1 MSHLVV
7 RPLKLDARKCVRWAT
22 LILPL
27 FLCGCFENPQKT
39 KQSLQ
44 SKEYGISSIGRF
56 FTFYQDASSTKA
68 VETANRPS
76 FSPYLFDTAD
86 FSESAGY
93 SIEEAAAL
101 PDFVAAGREGFAGA
115 PSSARVSEAAFGRT
129 GREQSAS
136 FRNAVSLVFNAP
148 FSRVFSSVFEQSA
161 DLEKDEVLDSE
172 KAEEP
177 NPFTE
182 ALQKEK
188 SAKTDEVSDRK
199 EAVAQEK
206 TDTDE
211 QKDPSA
217 QDSNST
223 KAADSNNGAASS
235 VLAGFPSGS
244 FLILGDFDGSGV
256 LQAKSAQRSGD
267 KHFVSADGARA
278 FHLYINPD
286 AVARKSSFYV
296 DDLNLDGN
304 TDILAAR
311 QEWLLGAVLLGDGT
325 GGYKT
330 GGSFLTAF
338 DAVLPCAGPI
348 RNGMR
353 QIMTVSPG
361 FGLLRTFHYTD
372 KFRLLQTDY
381 VRFAPEFLLHLVAAD
396 SGIDYVMAAQI
407 GGAEQLLG
415 WRTDGFLE
423 AVPDTL
429 GVDATVLRGD
439 LDSYSLQAFQ
449 VGNYASIVLTNKGAS
464 FNVAN
469 MRLTP
474 GTFLVV
480 GDFQRKGTLDV
491 AVAGLESFSPAQ

>member
-93 SIEEAAAL
+93 SIEEAVAL

-177 NPFTE
+177 NPFTA

-188 SAKTDEVSDRK
+188 SAKTDEVPDRK

-206 TDTDE
+206 DDTDE
-211 QKDPSA
+211 QKDPSVRIQIPPKLRTPITA
-217 QDSNST
+217 RRRPFWP
-223 KAADSNNGAASS
+223 
-235 VLAGFPSGS
+235 FPIGI
-244 FLILGDFDGSGV
+244 FYPGDFDVSGV
-256 LQAKSAQRSGD
+256 CRPNPRSD
-267 KHFVSADGARA
+267 RA
-278 FHLYINPD
+278 I
-286 AVARKSSFYV
+286 S
-296 DDLNLDGN
+296 
-304 TDILAAR
+304 ILSLRMAPGHSISISTR
-311 QEWLLGAVLLGDGT
+311 MPSQGRVPSTSTTLIWTGTPISWLPG
-325 GGYKT
+325 
-330 GGSFLTAF
+330 
-338 DAVLPCAGPI
+338 
-348 RNGMR
+348 RNGFWELYCWEMEPVD
-353 QIMTVSPG
+353 IKP
-361 FGLLRTFHYTD
+361 
-372 KFRLLQTDY
+372 
-381 VRFAPEFLLHLVAAD
+381 AA
-396 SGIDYVMAAQI
+396 
-407 GGAEQLLG
+407 
-415 WRTDGFLE
+415 
-423 AVPDTL
+423 
-429 GVDATVLRGD
+429 
-439 LDSYSLQAFQ
+439 AF
-449 VGNYASIVLTNKGAS
+449 
-464 FNVAN
+464 
-469 MRLTP
+469 
-474 GTFLVV
+474 
-480 GDFQRKGTLDV
+480 
-491 AVAGLESFSPAQ
+491 